1 MQFSF
6 NLRKTAINS
15 GYLAFSIY
23 NYTLYLVLKN
33 YRETHYGMLNIRYSF
48 KYKEALFSK

>member
-15 GYLAFSIY
+15 GDLAFSIY
-23 NYTLYLVLKN
+23 NYTL
-33 YRETHYGMLNIRYSF
+33 I
-48 KYKEALFSK
+48 FSIKKL